1 MERMKF
7 TGKDWKKTNF
17 SPNCTNF
24 SSYLPVR
31 KMLQVKY
38 ANIWHLSAMAPE
50 TIVAVVAANEN

>member
-24 SSYLPVR
+24 QR
-31 KMLQVKY
+31 R
-38 ANIWHLSAMAPE
+38 NILKLKCFLTFLYVTYQAGKGYFLHK
-50 TIVAVVAANEN
+50 VVNY